1 MSTAQRTPGIL
12 PPNLSVDYFVREDHF
27 YLVARLPLASVYY
40 GIWGSI
46 GSARPSAFRGDA
58 RPQRVFKRL
67 NDDGYRPAK
76 PAPEL
81 DPTLALGSRNLE
93 RIFYE
98 VHLRNG
104 ETTEVDLELPAVPT
118 TSATTPHAR
127 VVYDRAKLISLIDA
141 AGETFTRRMKKNQ
154 TDRDSEPARPTLS
167 RFINPPIL
175 ERLRPISR
183 STDSSWGNVIGDLA
197 TQMATLRFGD
207 SAPLIYR
214 GRFVTVADVL
224 PAPTH
229 KQKQS
234 IAHRVDI
241 TTVEAEIARLLTK
254 DHETRKIVRDQAAYD
269 RLQKNPPRAKS
280 GQIVLTDVDLIYRD
294 DHDKLRVFEMKASG
308 QLDVKNGLANAR
320 ALLVRAILAG
330 DDAEPFYSSIQ
341 RESSGTTT
349 ERDLPGKSLGGSAF
363 WSALLP
369 HGVDYAEFEQLL
381 DKTLA
386 PYRAELTAWLEQ
398 RDL

>member
-1 MSTAQRTPGIL
+1 
-12 PPNLSVDYFVREDHF
+12 
-27 YLVARLPLASVYY
+27 
-40 GIWGSI
+40 
-46 GSARPSAFRGDA
+46 
-58 RPQRVFKRL
+58 
-67 NDDGYRPAK
+67 
-76 PAPEL
+76 
-81 DPTLALGSRNLE
+81 
-93 RIFYE
+93 
-98 VHLRNG
+98 
-104 ETTEVDLELPAVPT
+104 
-118 TSATTPHAR
+118 
-127 VVYDRAKLISLIDA
+127 
-141 AGETFTRRMKKNQ
+141 
-154 TDRDSEPARPTLS
+154 
-167 RFINPPIL
+167 
-175 ERLRPISR
+175 
-183 STDSSWGNVIGDLA
+183 VIGDLA

-229 KQKQS
+229 KQKQY

-241 TTVEAEIARLLTK
+241 TTVEAEIARVLTK
-254 DHETRKIVRDQAAYD
+254 DHETRKIVLDRAAYD

-320 ALLVRAILAG
+320 ALLVRTILAG

-349 ERDLPGKSLGGSAF
+349 ARDLPGQSLGGSAF

>member
-12 PPNLSVDYFVREDHF
+12 PPSLSVDYFVREDHF
-27 YLVARLPLASVYY
+27 YLVARMPLASAYY

-58 RPQRVFKRL
+58 RAERVFKRL
-67 NDDGYRPAK
+67 RDDGYLPAR

-81 DPTLALGSRNLE
+81 NPMLAIGSRNLE

-104 ETTEVDLELPAVPT
+104 ETTEVDLELPAAQATGV
-118 TSATTPHAR
+118 TTPHAR

-175 ERLRPISR
+175 ERVRPISR

-207 SAPLIYR
+207 SAPSIHR
-214 GRFVTVADVL
+214 GRFVTVADPL
-224 PAPTH
+224 PMPKH
-229 KQKQS
+229 KQKQY
-234 IAHRVDI
+234 IAHRVDV
-241 TTVEAEIARLLTK
+241 TSVEAEIARILTK
-254 DHETRKIVRDQAAYD
+254 DHETRKIVLDRPAYD
-269 RLQKNPPRAKS
+269 RLQKNPPRSKS

-294 DHDKLRVFEMKASG
+294 DNDQLCVFEMKASG

-320 ALLVRAILAG
+320 ALLVSTILAG
-330 DDAEPFYSSIQ
+330 DDAVPFYSSIQ

-349 ERDLPGKSLGGSAF
+349 ARDLPGQSLGGSAF

-398 RDL
+398 REL